1 MKPIAKR
8 VGIKKLL
15 RELTDEHFLRET
27 NYGHNKIY
35 TFYGYECP
43 NLMHEIGRLRE
54 ISFRE
59 AGGGTGE
66 AVDIDHYDTSDQP
79 FKQLIVW
86 DPDDQVI
93 LGGYRYLL
101 GNNLP
106 RNEKGEVV
114 LATSRLFHL
123 SDKFINEVLPHT
135 IELGR
140 SFVQP
145 QYQSSKAGAK
155 SLYALDNLWDG
166 LGTLI
171 IHYPEMKYFFGKVT
185 MYTHFNQEA
194 RDYILG
200 FMKLYFRDK
209 ENLVYPHKPVKISF
223 TDEQLK
229 SIFTGDSFEEDYKI
243 LSKKVRTLGENIPP
257 LINAYMNLS
266 PSMRTFGTAI
276 NDRFG
281 DVEETGIIIT
291 IKDLYKQKVRR
302 HVTTYKKK
310 DKYFIW
316 LKDRKRY
323 LIEEIWIRKL
333 GFKIEKIT
341 FKTGKGEIL
350 CRICFRYDSSRQVS
364 GMKMRDRQGTIVEIT
379 YKTFSPSPEID
390 PNMFNLF
397 PNF

>member
-1 MKPIAKR
+1 MNMSKPVIQPVSKE
-8 VGIKKLL
+8 KLL
-15 RELTDEHFLRET
+15 SELTDNLFVRKT
-27 NYGHNKIY
+27 NKGGNEIY
-35 TFYGYECP
+35 NFTAHDAP
-43 NLMHEIGRLRE
+43 ALMQEVGRLRE
-54 ISFRE
+54 ITFRL
-59 AGGGTGE
+59 AGGGTGK
-66 AVDIDHYDTSDQP
+66 AADIDDYDVAETP
-79 FKQLIVW
+79 YRQLIVW

-200 FMKLYFRDK
+200 FMKLYFRDN
-209 ENLVYPHKPVKISF
+209 ENLVYPRSPVKISF

-229 SIFTGDSFEEDYKI
+229 DIFTGNSFEEDYKI
-243 LSKKVRTLGENIPP
+243 LSKKVRKLGENIPP

-291 IKDLYKQKVRR
+291 IKDLYSQKIGR
-302 HVTTYKKK
+302 HVSSYKKK
-310 DKYFIW
+310 DK
-316 LKDRKRY
+316 
-323 LIEEIWIRKL
+323 
-333 GFKIEKIT
+333 
-341 FKTGKGEIL
+341 
-350 CRICFRYDSSRQVS
+350 V
-364 GMKMRDRQGTIVEIT
+364 
-379 YKTFSPSPEID
+379 
-390 PNMFNLF
+390 
-397 PNF
+397 